1 MSLEDLGNFGEA
13 LGSMGLLIS
22 IVFLILELR
31 WNRRE
36 SHRVQREDA
45 FQAAMDLE
53 LTLFASDT
61 WHQTWEKWVVAVG
74 DYENGVSI
82 DDLKSRFSDSEMGK
96 LSARL
101 FYNLYHLE
109 TNLKRKTN
117 GTLSEEE
124 WVLIGPIHREMFSSL
139 ALKMFP
145 LERLILPKV
154 RAYLDS

>member
-1 MSLEDLGNFGEA
+1 MLI
-13 LGSMGLLIS
+13 IS

-36 SHRVQREDA
+36 SHRIQREDA

-82 DDLKSRFSDSEMGK
+82 DDLKVGLAIAKWESCRRDFSIIS
-96 LSARL
+96 
-101 FYNLYHLE
+101 
-109 TNLKRKTN
+109 
-117 GTLSEEE
+117 
-124 WVLIGPIHREMFSSL
+124 IP
-139 ALKMFP
+139 
-145 LERLILPKV
+145 
-154 RAYLDS
+154 